1 MIELSLPN
9 SKKIN
14 IKHLV
19 LDFNGTIANDGILIA
34 GVKEKLINLSKILN
48 IHIITADTYG
58 TINKQFNDK
67 NIKIETIDKKLSGR
81 VYKNNFIENL
91 GKNNVIAIGN
101 GNNDSNMLKSAEI
114 GIAIIGEEGLA
125 TDCVLNSDIVF
136 NNIFDALNIIENV
149 KGLIATLRK

>member
-1 MIELSLPN
+1 MIELRFPN
-9 SKKIN
+9 GKKIN

-34 GVKEKLINLSKILN
+34 GVKEKMINLSKILN

-58 TINKQFNDK
+58 TINRQFNDN
-67 NIKIETIDKKLSGR
+67 NINIEIIEKDFSGEI
-81 VYKNNFIENL
+81 YKNNFVKNL

-101 GNNDSNMLKSAEI
+101 GNDDSNMLKSAVI
-114 GIAIIGEEGLA
+114 GIAIIGEEGLS

>member
-1 MIELSLPN
+1 MIELRFPDGE
-9 SKKIN
+9 KIN

-34 GVKEKLINLSKILN
+34 GVKEKMINLSKILN

-58 TINKQFNDK
+58 TINKQFNDN
-67 NIKIETIDKKLSGR
+67 NINIETIDKDFSGR
-81 VYKNNFIENL
+81 KYKNNFVESL

-101 GNNDSNMLKSAEI
+101 GNNDSKMLKSAVI